1 MQKTVNE
8 GELGVLRR
16 KGVIVKE
23 LPAGRHRYFPLL
35 RSERLSI
42 INAKPV
48 TYTSST
54 QEYTTTDN
62 LVVRFFVRASVQ
74 VSDASALLKT
84 TEYDTISDLIQNTVS
99 DIARAYVATCTLD
112 ELLANDTTI
121 DTVIQ
126 KEAGKVL
133 NDYGMTVLSVSPIS
147 ILIPRSLKAAFEA
160 KISAQKKAEADL
172 EEARGRTATLR
183 HLANAADLVE
193 KRPVLL
199 QLLLGQKA
207 RNVQFTFDKTDHK
220 NK

>member
-1 MQKTVNE
+1 M
-8 GELGVLRR
+8 
-16 KGVIVKE
+16 
-23 LPAGRHRYFPLL
+23 
-35 RSERLSI
+35 
-42 INAKPV
+42 
-48 TYTSST
+48 
-54 QEYTTTDN
+54 
-62 LVVRFFVRASVQ
+62 Q
-74 VSDASALLKT
+74 VSDASTLLKT

-133 NDYGMTVLSVSPIS
+133 NDYGMTLLSVSPIS
-147 ILIPRSLKAAFEA
+147 ILIPRSLKVAFEA
-160 KISAQKKAEADL
+160 KISAQKKSEADL

-207 RNVQFTFDKTDHK
+207 RNVQFTFDKTDRK
-220 NK
+220 DK